1 MDALKNLVTNIPD
14 WLKRLDELNGQIEQ
28 RQQELSQVT
37 DRSSGA
43 SGGDSR
49 PARSMKNR
57 GSTESLKP
65 RDEPEAHP
73 GGPPPPLQNPAAPTS
88 NPLDTSAAAGTQQQT
103 TPSDAQPPSSPAGS
117 NTPSALQRQ
126 TNQVKAAG
134 QARARATLRKRQRT
148 ESVISAEGA
157 TPKYRTRSMIIVYYD
172 SYVQSFFEELV
183 KFVSASRNMM
193 RKAKM
198 AAKVAQIKRLA
209 ELEMPDEDEDEDG
222 QEDQIYTVGTAA
234 KGMRVDRP
242 DAPAAGHAGGGAPQM
257 STTIAPEAPLE
268 ASLIPEGD
276 DEDGAAELPALRYVS
291 TRRMQTISRQPNVP
305 MTATGRQLHAPGTK
319 SGFGSRGSYGA
330 ADQGRD
336 VYDELDKGLEHVQGT
351 CEHAAHQFLRDG
363 DCTDE
368 VTKIQRWLGETKELA
383 VKEMERAQKEGRDA
397 QKASEDPMKGRSFR
411 PPNMRRDHA
420 GSSSAKEASNELEVD
435 EAIDDMDE
443 EMTMPKL
450 VYKSTRMMR

>member
-1 MDALKNLVTNIPD
+1 MDALKNLTTNIPD

-28 RQQELSQVT
+28 RQLELAQVT
-37 DRSSGA
+37 DSS
-43 SGGDSR
+43 SSTK
-49 PARSMKNR
+49 ARSVKNR

-65 RDEPEAHP
+65 RDEPDAHP
-73 GGPPPPLQNPAAPTS
+73 GQPLPPLQPPTS
-88 NPLDTSAAAGTQQQT
+88 PISTPLDTSAGAQQQQEI
-103 TPSDAQPPSSPAGS
+103 PADQQPPSSPAGS

-148 ESVISAEGA
+148 ESVISGDGG

-198 AAKVAQIKRLA
+198 AAKVAAIKRLA
-209 ELEMPDEDEDEDG
+209 ELEMPEVDDDDDDEEAQGDG
-222 QEDQIYTVGTAA
+222 LGIVAATKGITASATGNIVAATAA
-234 KGMRVDRP
+234 SGNIGDGSPKPWALVAD
-242 DAPAAGHAGGGAPQM
+242 
-257 STTIAPEAPLE
+257 APLE
-268 ASLIPEGD
+268 ASPAKDG
-276 DEDGAAELPALRYVS
+276 DEDDLPALRYVS

-305 MTATGRQLHAPGTK
+305 MTATGRPMFPPGSR
-319 SGFGSRGSYGA
+319 SGFGNSQKGA
-330 ADQGRD
+330 GDQPRD
-336 VYDELDKGLEHVQGT
+336 VYDELDKGLERVQGM

-368 VTKIQRWLGETKELA
+368 VTKIQRWLGETRELA
-383 VKEMERAQKEGRDA
+383 TKETERVKK
-397 QKASEDPMKGRSFR
+397 EDPESLKAAEDPTKGRSFR
-411 PPNMRRDHA
+411 PPNMRRDH
-420 GSSSAKEASNELEVD
+420 GSGTPTKESKDIGGSDLLEVD
-435 EAIDDMDE
+435 EAIEDMDE
-443 EMTMPKL
+443 EVALPKL